1 MIVEARVNG
10 RYAMARSLAKDHE
23 DKRSRIL
30 TIAAQQFAAQG
41 YAQASMAQVSEAC
54 GISKANIYHYY
65 PSKTALLFDILN
77 SYLSELRE
85 RVCGLAEQGLTPA
98 ERLHALTAEILLA
111 YEGMDALHKIQ
122 TESLHLLPQ
131 DQQETLRGYQRDMV
145 RKLSGILAQAGPE
158 TLGQNADE
166 LHSATMSVFG
176 MLNWF
181 YMWNRG
187 ADRAARVK
195 YAKLVAD
202 LTLAGVSGLQTP
214 PKQPH

>member
-1 MIVEARVNG
+1 
-10 RYAMARSLAKDHE
+10 MARSIAKDHE

-41 YAQASMAQVSEAC
+41 YAHASMAQVSEAC

-85 RVCGLAEQGLTPA
+85 RVCGLEERGLSPQ
-98 ERLHALTAEILLA
+98 ERLHALTAQILLA

-122 TESLHLLPQ
+122 TESLHLLPEE
-131 DQQETLRGYQRDMV
+131 QQETLRGYQRDMV
-145 RKLSGILAQAGPE
+145 RKLSGILAQAGQE
-158 TLGQNADE
+158 TLAENPDE

-187 ADRAARVK
+187 ADCKARLK
-195 YAKLVAD
+195 YARLVTD

-214 PKQPH
+214 PKQPR